1 MLKRFVR
8 LCILFLVCLQVS
20 GCSVFNLQRFKYKVN
35 SITEDLFSQSTIT
48 MPVLVTATS
57 TSTPTLI
64 PTPTQTP
71 TAAPT
76 NTATPYVPVQYSTP
90 TFEVLSTA
98 ELPFSSRDIIS
109 SVKDVTIPDGTILEA
124 NQLFIKSWRLTNN
137 GVNTWT
143 EDTKLIMDA
152 NYRMDT
158 PEVVKAIFIKPNNW
172 MDFTP
177 GGYGTRVFNVG
188 PGTEV
193 DLAVILKAP
202 AEPGDYQ
209 IDFRLINPDGEIM
222 MTQFWMRFSV
232 SRPTETPTPE
242 PSVMTPTPGPMPYD
256 WNGRWMVREPY
267 LGKEIVPANAWF
279 WEQGGELIGL
289 IYCSNGDPAIAR
301 GTLTEN
307 GRVFTGE
314 LFSLWQNKSDPIS
327 WRMQASR
334 RQFYAVTEL
343 GVVDDATVCGSRNNT
358 TLPMNCA
365 LPAEG

>member
-1 MLKRFVR
+1 MLKHFGK
-8 LCILFLVCLQVS
+8 LYFLFLVCLLVS

-57 TSTPTLI
+57 TPTVTPIPPATKTPT
-64 PTPTQTP
+64 P
-71 TAAPT
+71 APT
-76 NTATPYVPVQYSTP
+76 DTATPYVPIQYSTP

-98 ELPFSSRDIIS
+98 ELPLSASDMIS
-109 SVKDVTIPDGTILEA
+109 NVKDVTIPDGTILEA
-124 NQLFIKSWRLTNN
+124 NQLFIKSWRLTNS
-137 GVNTWT
+137 GLNTWT
-143 EDTKLIMDA
+143 EDTKLLMDA

-158 PEVVKAIFIKPNNW
+158 PEVVKAIFVKPNDW
-172 MDFTP
+172 IDFTP
-177 GGYGTRVFNVG
+177 AGFGTRVFNVG

-193 DLAVILKAP
+193 DLAVVLKAP
-202 AEPGDYQ
+202 SEPGNYQ
-209 IDFRLINPDGEIM
+209 IDFRLINPDGEVLT
-222 MTQFWMRFSV
+222 TQFWLRFTV

-267 LGKEIVPANAWF
+267 RGKEIIPANAWF
-279 WEQGGELIGL
+279 SEQDGELLCL
-289 IYCSNGDPAIAR
+289 IYCSNGDPVIAR

-307 GRVFTGE
+307 GRIFTGE
-314 LFSLWQNKSDPIS
+314 LFSPWQNKAESVS

-334 RQFYAVTEL
+334 RQFYAVTPL
-343 GVVDDATVCGSRNNT
+343 GVVDDATVCGSRNNV